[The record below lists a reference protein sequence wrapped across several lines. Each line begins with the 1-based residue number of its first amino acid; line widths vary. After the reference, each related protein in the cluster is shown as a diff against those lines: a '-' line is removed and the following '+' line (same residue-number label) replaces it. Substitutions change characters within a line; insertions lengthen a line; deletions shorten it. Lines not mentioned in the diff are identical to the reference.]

1 MTIKSRSGRPI
12 SLVRTLVILAL
23 LIAINVASATS
34 TLKGVNPQ
42 SRVLKLESNDVSSQR
57 FLRAATA
64 QERKLGISL
73 SGLEQ
78 AASSTKTWAAKLIQ
92 KLQLKWWQL
101 RKKSPNDVFTKLKL
115 QQAGT
120 NLFESPGF
128 SKWVTYV
135 TKNSNEAPE
144 MAIFSTL
151 AFHYSDDALARIL
164 LTAKETDST
173 KDLATKLEGLQ
184 LKSWADAGKTPDNV
198 FKFLSLEKAGTKA
211 FANPQFARWTDFISQ
226 SKTQNADMAM
236 YITLGTHYSDE
247 ALAKMF
253 AAAKEVESTK
263 TLATRM
269 EGIQLTNWV
278 HAEKSPDY
286 VFKTLA
292 LDKMGAKGF
301 ENPQFAR
308 WTEFIT
314 KANTKDPEA
323 AVYATLGAH
332 YSDEALAKML
342 AAGIKVEST
351 ENLAAN
357 LRILQF
363 KEWVSQGKTPES
375 VNAMLGL
382 ATNTDDLTKKV
393 SRDFEVFYGKI
404 PAIDR
409 AGPSSPTV

>member
-184 LKSWADAGKTPDNV
+184 LKSGN
-198 FKFLSLEKAGTKA
+198 KA

-236 YITLGTHYSDE
+236 YITLRTHYSDE